1 MNWLLGEK
9 TASISIDSRIS
20 IISMVLLS
28 VIGPCVFILQ
38 PGYIQGLVQYLGFDE
53 IQAGYIASTEMFG
66 VAASTIAMV
75 LFASKFTVS

>member
-1 MNWLLGEK
+1 
-9 TASISIDSRIS
+9 
-20 IISMVLLS
+20 MVLLS

-75 LFASKFTVS
+75 LIASKFNWRILVVFCLGLTYR